1 MDALEELAEALRRRL
16 IARAREGAA
25 SVGELGGEVRAL
37 VDAEAPALGDAE
49 RSELA
54 ARVVRLATGLGAL
67 EPLLAD
73 PAVDEV
79 MVNGPSEVWV
89 ERGGVL
95 TRAGDVRFEGAAALM
110 HSIERILA

>member
-37 VDAEAPALGDAE
+37 VDAEAPALPDGE
-49 RSELA
+49 RAELA
-54 ARVVRLATGLGAL
+54 ARVVRLATGLGPL

-79 MVNGPSEVWV
+79 MVNGPAEVWV
-89 ERGGVL
+89 ERRGRLAPTGVSFGTEAEL
-95 TRAGDVRFEGAAALM
+95 RHA
-110 HSIERILA
+110 IERILA